1 MRLYKLFY
9 VILMYHIIQ
18 EARGIPF
25 VGDRLADKIHEIITS
40 GHLRRL
46 DEVDKTKQFVIDLFK
61 AIHGVGQTTAEQF
74 YAQVSTLLLVVICH
88 CVC

>member
-1 MRLYKLFY
+1 
-9 VILMYHIIQ
+9 MYYIMQ

-74 YAQVSTLLLVVICH
+74 YAQVSTYFVISGNNMSLY
-88 CVC
+88 